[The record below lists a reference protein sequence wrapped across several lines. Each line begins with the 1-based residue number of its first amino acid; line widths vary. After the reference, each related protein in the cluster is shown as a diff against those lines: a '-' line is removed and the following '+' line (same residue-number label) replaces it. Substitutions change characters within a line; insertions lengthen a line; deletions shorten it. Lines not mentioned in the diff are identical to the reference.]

1 MNKHFRKKHLTKFVL
16 FPKFPELDFLLT
28 SMGKRMHTKWFLPKE
43 TFGMMDH
50 NMLPEK
56 NNVLNLGYV

>member
-28 SMGKRMHTKWFLPKE
+28 FMGKWMHTEMVSAERDLRHD
-43 TFGMMDH
+43 GSQH
-50 NMLPEK
+50 AS
-56 NNVLNLGYV
+56 